1 MHEIIDIYPLTG
13 FLFALVFIFGICA
26 LGSGLLMAVFG
37 SDKARSMGFLQMMF
51 GWIALF
57 VLYIFLWNPD
67 FLVTIIVVLI
77 GGVIGAIIAF
87 GLLLFLAIKS

>member
-1 MHEIIDIYPLTG
+1 MHEIIDINPVTA

-37 SDKARSMGFLQMMF
+37 ADRARSMGFLQMIF

-57 VLYIFLWNPD
+57 VLYLFLWNRE
-67 FLVTIIVVLI
+67 FLVTMIAVLI
-77 GGVIGAIIAF
+77 GGIIGIIIAV
-87 GLLLFLAIKS
+87 GLLLFLAMRS